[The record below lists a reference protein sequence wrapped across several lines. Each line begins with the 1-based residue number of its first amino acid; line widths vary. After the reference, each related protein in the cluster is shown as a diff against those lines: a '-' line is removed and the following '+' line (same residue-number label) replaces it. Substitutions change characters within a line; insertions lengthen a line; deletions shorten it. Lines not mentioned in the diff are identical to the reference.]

1 MSASAARRALSMT
14 LSELVA
20 RYKKT
25 AANFGDPVPFGAFGL
40 PLEEA
45 ARVFSA
51 YDEDYH
57 ISRFFRFSGRDGPSI
72 SINGIPATHV
82 ALDPE
87 IESIL

>member
-1 MSASAARRALSMT
+1 MSGEAARPALSMT
-14 LSELVA
+14 LRELVA
-20 RYKKT
+20 AYKSR
-25 AANFGDPVPFGAFGL
+25 AARFGEPVALGALGL
-40 PLEEA
+40 SLEEA

-57 ISRFFRFSGRDGPSI
+57 ISRFFRFTQQDGPAI
-72 SINGIPATHV
+72 SINGVLSTHV